1 MCGIAGILERAGAVH
16 AAGELERIAGSM
28 AEALRHRG
36 PDAAGVWC
44 DRLGG
49 IALAHRRLSVLDLS
63 PAGAQPMH
71 SASGRYV
78 ISYNGEIYNVRP
90 LSAELQ
96 GRGVVFRGHS
106 DTEVLLAAIDAWG
119 LTEALQRVNG
129 MFAFALWDRD
139 ERALTLARDRV
150 GKKPLYYGWCDGAFL
165 FGSELSALRRTPR
178 FDDRLDRDAL
188 GSFLRYGWLPQ
199 QRSIFARCRKL
210 PPASTLRVT
219 ADGSEGDPR
228 PWWCARSAAL
238 RGAQQP
244 FPGDFAQAV
253 ERLDGLL
260 REAVGD
266 RMLADVPLGALLSGG
281 TDSSAVVGV
290 MQALSA
296 QPVRTFSIG
305 FEEPRYDESAFAA
318 GVAAHLRTQH
328 RQLVVTAKDCLEL
341 VPRIPEIY
349 DEPFADVSQIP
360 TVLVCRL
367 AREDVTVA
375 LTGDGGDET
384 FGGYR
389 HYFDALEDWRRLA
402 GVPRALRSAA
412 GAALAAAGRAS
423 WLLARPR
430 RGSDSKLAAWR
441 RAGAKL
447 EHGVRGFAAES
458 PPDLLA
464 RRFARVANAG
474 VLVEGL
480 GAEGVPL
487 LALPESALP
496 LEPLRAMM
504 LQDYRGYLCDDI
516 LVKVDRASMAFGL
529 EARAPLL
536 DVRIAELAWSLPTS
550 FLVDASGGKRILK
563 QVLER
568 YVPRRL
574 TERPKRGFGVPIG
587 AWLRGPLRA
596 WAEDL
601 LAEPA
606 LRRDGVLRPR
616 AVRRIWEQHLCGR
629 RDHGDVLWSIL
640 TFRSWC
646 AATGATTAAHPSRW
660 IRPS

>member
-1 MCGIAGILERAGAVH
+1 MCGIAGILERAGADRALEQT
-16 AAGELERIAGSM
+16 AASM
-28 AEALRHRG
+28 VEALRHRG
-36 PDAAGVWC
+36 PDAGGVWC
-44 DRLGG
+44 DPESG
-49 IALAHRRLSVLDLS
+49 IALAHRRLSILDLS

-78 ISYNGEIYNVRP
+78 ISYNGELYNVRP
-90 LSAELQ
+90 LSAELK
-96 GRGVVFRGHS
+96 GRGATFRGHS
-106 DTEVLLAAIDAWG
+106 DTEVLLAAVEAWG
-119 LTEALQRVNG
+119 LEEALRRANG
-129 MFAFALWDRD
+129 MFAFALWDRE

-150 GKKPLYYGWCDGAFL
+150 GKKPLYYGWFDGVFL
-165 FGSELSALRRTPR
+165 FGSELSALRRHPR
-178 FDDRLDRDAL
+178 FDARLDRDAL

-199 QRSIFARCRKL
+199 QRSIFAGCRKL
-210 PPASTLRVT
+210 PAASTLRVT
-219 ADGSEGDPR
+219 AAGAEAEPR
-228 PWWCARSAAL
+228 AWWSARSAAL

-244 FPGDFAQAV
+244 FAGDYPQAV
-253 ERLDGLL
+253 ERLDSLL
-260 REAVGD
+260 RDAVAD

-290 MQALSA
+290 MQSLSA

-318 GVAAHLRTQH
+318 EVAAHLRTQH
-328 RQLVVTAKDCLEL
+328 RELVVTAKDCLEL
-341 VPRIPEIY
+341 VPRMPEFY

-360 TVLVCRL
+360 TLLVCRL

-402 GVPRALRSAA
+402 SVPRPLRGAA
-412 GAALAAAGRAS
+412 GAVLAAAGRAS

-430 RGSDSKLAAWR
+430 SAPDEKLAAWR

-447 EHGVRGFAAES
+447 EHAVRGFGAED
-458 PPDLLA
+458 PADLLA
-464 RRFARVANAG
+464 RRFARIADAG
-474 VLVEGL
+474 TLVEGL
-480 GAEGVPL
+480 AEERVPRVAAPL
-487 LALPESALP
+487 TDLP

-504 LQDYRGYLCDDI
+504 LHDYRGYLCDDI

-536 DVRIAELAWSLPTS
+536 DVRIAELAWSLPTT

-587 AWLRGPLRA
+587 AWLRGPLRG

-606 LRRDGVLRPR
+606 LRRDGVLRSR
-616 AVRRIWEQHLCGR
+616 AVRRIWEQHLCGW

-640 TFRSWC
+640 TFCAWC
-646 AATGATTAAHPSRW
+646 AATTVAHPSRCV
-660 IRPS
+660 RPS